1 MPKRKT
7 RPELSRALIELR
19 QRLGETQESLAR
31 RLNVSLQTVAL
42 WETRRPPQ
50 GIVLLRLSSLAE
62 EYQHRDL
69 AQIFEEAVDNETR
82 QVRDDLRL
90 EQKRWERI
98 LSGLVEIQD
107 AALEL
112 ENGAPAVGERILIIA
127 QNLLRVAREAREW
140 SWRNQR

>member
-1 MPKRKT
+1 MPKRKS
-7 RPELSRALIELR
+7 RPQLSSALIELR
-19 QRLGETQESLAR
+19 KRLCETQESLAR

-62 EYQHRDL
+62 EYQHTDL
-69 AQIFEEAVDNETR
+69 AQIFEAAVDNETR

-90 EQKRWERI
+90 ERQRWERI
-98 LSGLVEIQD
+98 LRGLAEIRDEAERLRDVDPRLRDRIQEI
-107 AALEL
+107 AESLLGIAL
-112 ENGAPAVGERILIIA
+112 A
-127 QNLLRVAREAREW
+127 AREW

>member
-1 MPKRKT
+1 MAKRKS
-7 RPELSRALIELR
+7 RPELSSALIELR
-19 QRLGETQESLAR
+19 KRLGETQESLAR

-62 EYQHRDL
+62 EYQHTDL
-69 AQIFEEAVDNETR
+69 AQIFEAAVDNETR

-90 EQKRWERI
+90 ERQRWERI
-98 LSGLVEIQD
+98 LRGLAEIREEAERLRDDPRVRDRIQEI
-107 AALEL
+107 AESLVGIAL
-112 ENGAPAVGERILIIA
+112 A
-127 QNLLRVAREAREW
+127 AREW

>member
-1 MPKRKT
+1 MPKRKS
-7 RPELSRALIELR
+7 RPELSSTLIELR
-19 QRLGETQESLAR
+19 KRLGETQESLAR

-62 EYQHRDL
+62 EYQHADL
-69 AQIFEEAVDNETR
+69 AQIFEAAVDNETR

-90 EQKRWERI
+90 ERQRWERI
-98 LSGLVEIQD
+98 LRGLVEIQEEAERLRSVD
-107 AALEL
+107 PRLRDRIQEIAESLVGVAL
-112 ENGAPAVGERILIIA
+112 A
-127 QNLLRVAREAREW
+127 AREW

>member
-7 RPELSRALIELR
+7 RPKLSKALIELR
-19 QRLGETQESLAR
+19 RRLGETQESLAR

-42 WETRRPPQ
+42 WETKRPPM

-62 EYQHRDL
+62 KYLYMDL
-69 AQIFEEAVDNETR
+69 AQIFEEAVEDEPR

-90 EQKRWERI
+90 EQKRWDRI
-98 LSGLVEIQD
+98 LFGLIDIQNEAERLSSIAPAAATRIRLIAED
-107 AALEL
+107 LAGLALE
-112 ENGAPAVGERILIIA
+112 A
-127 QNLLRVAREAREW
+127 QEW